1 MATQSLNNPYT
12 MATQW
17 LHNGYMPSG
26 YEWPTDQVAKPYNEA
41 LWSSVQD
48 LASKGVDIEKI
59 DLSYLFKKGLPIVR
73 ICQRYYNEIPAWVG
87 LLSMNRHGLLLLVRS
102 PSELR
107 ALCEILCEYS
117 AKYPCGPWMAIYD
130 AKFCNGIGIPAGDV
144 IALRQILDC
153 IPGIG
158 YAHPPLLFFAEKD
171 KKQVWNYYQVRLRT
185 FQAACALYLYHPN
198 FDIQRLP
205 TTDTQSTEELNL
217 DNPPNNHSESVSRN
231 TILYIGRSD
240 PDSGFTCVSEDQL
253 GSEKP
258 TIVQGLLKLF
268 TARQEN

>member
-1 MATQSLNNPYT
+1 
-12 MATQW
+12 
-17 LHNGYMPSG
+17 
-26 YEWPTDQVAKPYNEA
+26 
-41 LWSSVQD
+41 
-48 LASKGVDIEKI
+48 
-59 DLSYLFKKGLPIVR
+59 
-73 ICQRYYNEIPAWVG
+73 
-87 LLSMNRHGLLLLVRS
+87 MNCHGLLLPVKS

-107 ALCEILCEYS
+107 ALCETLCEYS

-158 YAHPPLLFFAEKD
+158 YAHPTRLFFAEKD
-171 KKQVWNYYQVRLRT
+171 KKQVWHGYKVRLRT
-185 FQAACALYLYHPN
+185 LQAARALYLYQPN

-205 TTDTQSTEELNL
+205 TTDIQSTEEPNS

-231 TILYIGRSD
+231 TILYIGRPD
-240 PDSGFTCVSEDQL
+240 PNSELICVSEDQL

-258 TIVQGLLKLF
+258 TIVEGLLKLS
-268 TARQEN
+268 TASQEN